1 MKFLTPTLLC
11 LLYLTTLPQT
21 HAASLLSI
29 KDQAGNEVLKYKSS
43 HALVIGVSRYQD
55 EGWPDLYGVEQDIK
69 EVTKILQEL
78 NFKVTTHLNPT
89 GHELTTAYEEFIQ
102 KYGQDEANRLLF
114 WYAGH
119 GHSLQP
125 KWAKEEDSIGYL
137 VPTDAPSPRHSPSK
151 FKRKALS
158 MVRMEEYAL
167 EINSKHAL
175 FLFDSCF
182 SGSLFNLLN
191 RAIPEDISF
200 KTANPVRQ
208 FITAGRANET
218 VPDKSIFKS
227 QFIKALGGDADRDK
241 DGYLTATELGAYL
254 EKKVAVYSKG
264 TQHPQYGK
272 IKNDRL
278 DDGDF
283 VFSLPKVQQKPLY
296 QNQPPLPEVDYAGF
310 YAQLS
315 DLEQTLATGRS
326 QHNRQKLQQAQGA
339 YNKLRGVPNADKTIL
354 ARVGKDLGEAFRE
367 LYQYEKEQQARQE
380 KSRNQAKINALLKKV
395 RKIPASKVQEN
406 LEGYEQLLR
415 LDPDN
420 QHFKSKIAHYR
431 KELNQTNTSS
441 RPPHVIPDPD
451 PESRNPTTH
460 TNSIGMKFVRIPAG
474 TFQMGSDNGDSDEK
488 PVHTVRITKP
498 FYLGKYEV
506 TQGEWEDV
514 MGSIPSNFKNC
525 GRTCPVE
532 KVSWN
537 DAQEFIKK
545 LNERESCPNHDQSSS
560 SGLTRGSIL
569 QNLQPGCYR
578 LPTEAE
584 WEYAARAGTRTPFS
598 FGSNINPAE
607 VNYDGN
613 YPYGN
618 GSKGLYRKKT
628 VPVGSLPANPW
639 GLHEVHGN
647 VWEWVNDYWKD
658 SYSSGSQTDPTGPT
672 GGSRRVSR
680 GGGWS
685 SYARDCRSADR
696 NSDSPGNRSDY
707 LGFRLLRTP

>member
-29 KDQAGNEVLKYKSS
+29 KDQAGNEVLKYKGSY
-43 HALVIGVSRYQD
+43 ALVIGVSRYQD

-69 EVTKILQEL
+69 EVAKILQEL

-89 GHELTTAYEEFIQ
+89 GNELTTAYEEFIQ
-102 KYGQDEANRLLF
+102 KYGQDESNRLLF

-137 VPTDAPSPRHSPSK
+137 VPTDAPSPRHSQSK

-339 YNKLRGVPNADKTIL
+339 YNKLRGVANADKTIL

-367 LYQYEKEQQARQE
+367 LYQYEKDQQARQE
-380 KSRNQAKINALLKKV
+380 KSQNQAKINALLKKV

-420 QHFKSKIAHYR
+420 QHFKNKIAHYR

-460 TNSIGMKFVRIPAG
+460 TNSIGMKFVLIPAG
-474 TFQMGSDNGDSDEK
+474 SFQMGSTSSESGRYDDEG
-488 PVHTVRITKP
+488 PVHQVRITRK
-498 FYLGKYEV
+498 FYLSKYEV
-506 TQGEWEDV
+506 TQGQWEEV
-514 MGSIPSNFKNC
+514 MERNPSSFKNC
-525 GRTCPVE
+525 GRDCPVE
-532 KVSWN
+532 QVGWGSVQ
-537 DAQEFIKK
+537 AFIRQ
-545 LNERESCPNHDQSSS
+545 LNAKEGCVEARHAS
-560 SGLTRGSIL
+560 
-569 QNLQPGCYR
+569 PGCYR

-584 WEYAARAGTRTPFS
+584 WEYAARAGTRTKYHWGNDFDCSKVMAENDP
-598 FGSNINPAE
+598 GSSE
-607 VNYDGN
+607 TKCVSYV
-613 YPYGN
+613 
-618 GSKGLYRKKT
+618 KRRGLT
-628 VPVGSLPANPW
+628 ADSTAPVGSYPSNPW
-639 GLHEVHGN
+639 GLFDMSGN

-658 SYSSGSQTDPTGPT
+658 SYSSGSQTDPVGPS
-672 GGSRRVSR
+672 GVSYRVYR
-680 GGGWS
+680 GGGWGS
-685 SYARDCRSADR
+685 SAPDCRSAGR
-696 NSDSPGNRSDY
+696 SHDSPSGRY
-707 LGFRLLRTP
+707 AGLGFRLLRTP